1 MRFFKII
8 LLLIL
13 LNCKSVPVEGVRY
26 YPPQTFGCSSY
37 IGKER
42 ITCINGLLSEL
53 EGIKNS
59 TPVVKILSRERKND
73 TVVIVKKQICHS
85 QLCFDIEQEV
95 YDPSFWYE
103 IKYVLTI
110 SIPSVGLGIILMSL

>member
-1 MRFFKII
+1 
-8 LLLIL
+8 
-13 LNCKSVPVEGVRY
+13 LNCKSAPVEEVRY
-26 YPPQTFGCSSY
+26 IPSKTFGCSNY

-42 ITCINGLLSEL
+42 INCINGLLSEL

-59 TPVVKILSRERKND
+59 DPVVKILSRERKND
-73 TVVIVKKQICHS
+73 KIVIVKKEICHS
-85 QLCFDIEQEV
+85 QLCFNIEQEI

-110 SIPSVGLGIILMSL
+110 SIPSIGLGIILVSL